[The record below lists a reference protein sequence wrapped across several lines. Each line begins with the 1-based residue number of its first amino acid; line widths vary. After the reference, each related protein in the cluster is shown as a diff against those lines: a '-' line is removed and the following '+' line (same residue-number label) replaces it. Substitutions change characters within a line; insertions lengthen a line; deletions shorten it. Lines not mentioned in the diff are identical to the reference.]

1 MVVKQDRLQNKPSI
15 ISQGALSVM
24 RIHTFIFALALL
36 VAGCGGHDAKLRQ
49 QIAGTWPVP
58 PSGSITFLSSGC
70 FHFTNSYVSTNATM
84 TWTSD
89 GTWEVR
95 DGFLITTITNSIA
108 SGTDEKAQVGQTS
121 RSKINFI
128 DEHNLCYGD
137 ESHGSA
143 YHR

>member
-1 MVVKQDRLQNKPSI
+1 
-15 ISQGALSVM
+15 M
-24 RIHTFIFALALL
+24 RIHTFIFALVLL
-36 VAGCGGHDAKLRQ
+36 VAGCGGRDAKLRQ

-58 PSGSITFLSSGC
+58 PSGSMTFFAGGS
-70 FHFTNSYVSTNATM
+70 FHFTNSYVSTKATL
-84 TWTSD
+84 TWASD
-89 GTWEVR
+89 GAWEIT

-108 SGTDEKAQVGQTS
+108 SGTDEKPQVGKTS
-121 RSKINFI
+121 RSKITFI